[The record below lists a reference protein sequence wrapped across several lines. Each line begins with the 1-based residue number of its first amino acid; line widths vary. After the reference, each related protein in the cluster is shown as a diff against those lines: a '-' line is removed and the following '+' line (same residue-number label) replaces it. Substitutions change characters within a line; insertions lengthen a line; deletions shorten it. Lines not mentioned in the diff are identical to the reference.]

1 MLTSTQNVYMWATKQ
16 NYTEE
21 QLNITEVETV
31 CMCPDDLLFTGTLS
45 HMQLGRLILQ
55 YAPA

>member
-1 MLTSTQNVYMWATKQ
+1 MWATKQ

-31 CMCPDDLLFTGTLS
+31 YMCPDDLLFTGTLS
-45 HMQLGRLILQ
+45 HTQLGRLILQ